1 MTPRRGLVVLFAADV
16 LSAVG
21 SRVSMVAI
29 PWLVLVTTG
38 SAARMGL
45 VAAVEMVPYI
55 VASIMG
61 GPVIDRLGARSA
73 SIIANLASAVAVAAI
88 AATTSLGFA
97 ALLLLVAVAGALR
110 GVADRSKELLVRPM
124 AEAAEVALIRVTS
137 LHEAFSRG
145 ATLLGAPLA
154 GLLIYWT
161 DAASV
166 LWIDAGTFVVCG
178 LLVAAFVHPPG
189 TTVDARRDKYFRSLA
204 VGFSYVRRDALLA
217 TMLITTFAINI
228 FASASTAVFIPLWV
242 AEELGSP
249 AGLGLTLGAFSAGAL
264 LGSIGFAVLATKV
277 PRYLTFALGALI
289 GGSPRL
295 LVLGLSDH
303 LVLVMAVTFLS
314 GIGIAAINPVFGA
327 VLYEHVPKDL
337 QARVIGLVAATSFA
351 GLPLG
356 ALLAGEL
363 VSGFG
368 LIPALIGCGIAC
380 LIVSVY
386 PLIRRGPGRILDE
399 PAPTRLEAA

>member
-1 MTPRRGLVVLFAADV
+1 MTAKRGLVILFVADV

-21 SRVSMVAI
+21 SRISMVAI

-45 VAAVEMVPYI
+45 VAAVELVPYI
-55 VASIMG
+55 VVSIMA
-61 GPVIDRLGARSA
+61 GPVIDRLGPRRTSVL
-73 SIIANLASAVAVAAI
+73 ANLTSAIAVAAI
-88 AATTSLGFA
+88 AGTATIGFA
-97 ALLLLVAVAGALR
+97 VLLVLVAIAGGLR
-110 GVADRSKELLVRPM
+110 GAADRSKDLLVRPM
-124 AEAAEVALIRVTS
+124 AEAAGVQLIRITS
-137 LHEAFSRG
+137 LHETFSRG
-145 ATLLGAPLA
+145 ATLLGAPLG

-161 DAASV
+161 DAPSV
-166 LWIDAGTFVVCG
+166 LWIDAVTFLVCG
-178 LLVAAFVHPPG
+178 LLIAAFVRPPE
-189 TTVDARRDKYFRSLA
+189 VVSDARRDKYFRSLV

-217 TMLITTFAINI
+217 TMLITTFTVNI
-228 FASASTAVFIPLWV
+228 FASASTAVFIPVWV
-242 AEELGSP
+242 ADELGSP
-249 AGLGLTLGAFSAGAL
+249 AGLGLALGAFAGGAL
-264 LGSIGFAVLATKV
+264 AGSIAFTVWATKL
-277 PRYLTFALGALI
+277 PRYLTFALGAFI

-295 LVLGLSDH
+295 LVLGLSDN
-303 LVLVMAVTFLS
+303 LVLVAVVTFLS

-368 LIPALIGCGIAC
+368 LIPALVGSGFVC
-380 LIVSVY
+380 LVVSVY
-386 PLIRRGPGRILDE
+386 PLVRRGPGRILDAKQ
-399 PAPTRLEAA
+399 PAEAV